1 MVIFISFLMFRVM
14 MFRHLI
20 DVIKCFSKLWQSSAV
35 RALCDQLLKQSV
47 SSQNTRSGQ
56 KRFVLSESKHEWGW
70 ITHASSHPQ
79 PQWRSS
85 TPTDYYPPMPG
96 LRTTHSVHHHLGR
109 PCCRS
114 PSALGICLRGLYGER
129 SLLESPTV
137 AIPWQMGVTATKVHM
152 QDHISWGSA

>member
-1 MVIFISFLMFRVM
+1 MEIFHFIYDVKIYDVLRNIWRPIFL
-14 MFRHLI
+14 
-20 DVIKCFSKLWQSSAV
+20 KLWQNSAV
-35 RALCDQLLKQSV
+35 RVLCDQLLKQTV
-47 SSQNTRSGQ
+47 SSQNTRGQ
-56 KRFVLSESKHEWGW
+56 KRFVLSESKHKGGLYHSCFVSPPTPVEVL
-70 ITHASSHPQ
+70 HPH
-79 PQWRSS
+79 RLLS
-85 TPTDYYPPMPG
+85 TNVHRAMPG

-152 QDHISWGSA
+152 